1 MRHLRLSAFAAMVLA
16 LVQAEAQTPTSVSEV
31 IVAPFAVD
39 SGDGDALRATANSC
53 SEQLVAALS
62 QKGVAVARDP
72 QLSEKNLRSAAAS
85 WAVLGRLSRKEGQF
99 QLELQLLD
107 VKSGDEMRSY
117 FNSDKDPRVAC
128 RAVGKVAE
136 RIAAFVK
143 GQKGS
148 QPNP

>member
-1 MRHLRLSAFAAMVLA
+1 MRYLRLLALATMVLA
-16 LVQAEAQTPTSVSEV
+16 LVQVEAQTPKSVAEV

-39 SGDGDALRATANSC
+39 AGSGDALRAAANSC
-53 SEQLVAALS
+53 SEQLVAALKL
-62 QKGVAVARDP
+62 KGVAVARDP
-72 QLSEKNLRSAAAS
+72 QLSQKNLRSASAS
-85 WAVLGRLSRKEGQF
+85 WAVLGRLSRQEGQF
-99 QLELQLLD
+99 QLEMQLLD

-143 GQKGS
+143 EQKGS
-148 QPNP
+148 QP